1 MATFSKVFS
10 SNSAY
15 TLYLDVTESSYNVQN
30 NTSVVAYTLRA
41 VSTKALQYGSWEYGA
56 ANTQYN
62 IVINGTSVASGYKT
76 YDFRNYQTLTV
87 ASGTTTVTHN
97 DDGTKVVACSAS
109 YCGGSSPIGSA
120 TASGNL
126 TLTTIPRASEITC
139 ASPVAMASSQTVT
152 VTQKSASFS
161 HKLYY
166 STDGETFTQIGSGTA
181 TKNYTWTVPN
191 TASSVPNAESTT
203 YILKCETFTNSN
215 YEGDPLESTLSITAT
230 VPASYV
236 PTIAI
241 GTITEGNNAV
251 PNGFP
256 FLVGVSTLV
265 VPTTFTGSAG
275 STVVSRSVT
284 ANGETQ
290 TSTNSGSVTFNLTKA
305 LSALSTVVNAS
316 TTDSRGRTGT
326 ASQTV
331 TAIAYSAPTVEIDC
345 TRCQSDGTIDALGE
359 YVLVRAKWSWT
370 SIGSPELNS
379 ADIAIKVDGT
389 LKTTYTTQT
398 NSQTTYT
405 QIAILPSMLATNQY
419 TITAEISDEVMSAS
433 VSQVVTKAT
442 LPLSLFDDG
451 NGIGVT
457 IGRMATR
464 EGFNVTLDTTLL
476 SGQNINLFDGN
487 NQQIKTMTTDDLFN
501 GGGGLA
507 KFVKGTP
514 IDLYDT
520 DGETVLY
527 SRNPENLVFY
537 DGDSGEDVASNFI
550 FVSPSANVS
559 TPTSG
564 TKYYPNLS
572 VINGQKG
579 NGFEVA
585 SNGDVQCN
593 KNGTIRVT
601 AFINMNGGN
610 ASVGKTAQLAKNRT
624 EIQNTQ
630 NSAYGAWGQN
640 MECQWVGSVV
650 AGDTI
655 TFFVNP
661 GNTNT
666 TDSISLRST
675 LLCEYIEDYYIT
687 QAISESNTYSTD
699 EIEVGRWIDNKPIY
713 RKVIVIPMGYTASQ
727 ETKTVSISALNID
740 SVVTLRGVEKSVGT
754 TDYWRVVP
762 MSYAYASA
770 SSVAE
775 NINLYINATTD
786 TLYISSRGVSLTTAY
801 VILEYTKTTD

>member
-215 YEGDPLESTLSITAT
+215 YEDDPLESTLSITAT

-251 PNGFP
+251 PSGFP

-275 STVVSRSVT
+275 STVVSRSVS

-305 LSALSTVVNAS
+305 LSALSTVVTAN
-316 TTDSRGRTGT
+316 TTDSRGRSGT

-359 YVLVRAKWSWT
+359 YVLVRAKWNWT
-370 SIGSPELNS
+370 SIGNPELNS
-379 ADIAIKVDGT
+379 GSIAIKVDGT
-389 LKTTYTTQT
+389 LKTTYTTLT

-464 EGFNVTLDTTLL
+464 EGFNVTLDTTFL

-487 NQQIKTMTTDDLFN
+487 NQQIKTMLTDDLFN

-537 DGDSGEDVASNFI
+537 DGESGEDVASNFI
-550 FVSPSANVS
+550 YANVDTAITVTNS
-559 TPTSG
+559 WQ
-564 TKYYPNLS
+564 YPSLV
-572 VINGQKG
+572 VINSKG
-579 NGFEVA
+579 EGFTIENGKIK
-585 SNGDVQCN
+585 CN
-593 KNGTIRVT
+593 KNGRVRVRAIAQMFRNASTTAVTYVRIDVNRTAVSNSNKYANIAYSALVETDCIASVT
-601 AFINMNGGN
+601 AGDYIELGVYTETSNG
-610 ASVGKTAQLAKNRT
+610 VTCR
-624 EIQNTQ
+624 NT
-630 NSAYGAWGQN
+630 S
-640 MECQWVGSVV
+640 
-650 AGDTI
+650 TI
-655 TFFVNP
+655 
-661 GNTNT
+661 
-666 TDSISLRST
+666 
-675 LLCEYIEDYYIT
+675 LCEYIEDYYIT

-699 EIEVGRWIDNKPIY
+699 EIVVGRWIDGKPIY
-713 RKVIVIPMGYTASQ
+713 RKVIVAT
-727 ETKTVSISALNID
+727 TVSGANTINTGISNID
-740 SVVTLRGVEKSVGT
+740 RMIKWEGSTKQANTNVGGLSYYIST
-754 TDYWRVVP
+754 TDQSICYYAGGSNQFIIRTGS
-762 MSYAYASA
+762 SYGFGQ
-770 SSVAE
+770 
-775 NINLYINATTD
+775 T
-786 TLYISSRGVSLTTAY
+786 
-801 VILEYTKTTD
+801 VIICEYTKTTD

>member
-1 MATFSKVFS
+1 MAT
-10 SNSAY
+10 Y
-15 TLYLDVTESSYNVQN
+15 
-30 NTSVVAYTLRA
+30 
-41 VSTKALQYGSWEYGA
+41 
-56 ANTQYN
+56 
-62 IVINGTSVASGYKT
+62 SVASGSWTYKLYANET
-76 YDFRNYQTLTV
+76 GTDQTENYSIMTAKMAIYRANSQWSYITNGLYALKVTINGVTQTSPSVYVNKSTSQPEVDVVTLTFNVPHNEDGTGV
-87 ASGTTTVTHN
+87 ASITYCQFQSLNGT
-97 DDGTKVVACSAS
+97 
-109 YCGGSSPIGSA
+109 SPA
-120 TASGNL
+120 TAVLGSMPKNI
-126 TLTTIPRASEITC
+126 TLTTIPRASDIT
-139 ASPVAMASSQTVT
+139 APSSAVMGTTQTVT

-161 HKLYY
+161 HILYY
-166 STDGETFTQIGSGTA
+166 STDGTTFTEIGRGTA
-181 TKNYTWTVPN
+181 SDDYSWTLPD
-191 TASSVPNAESTT
+191 TTSSLPDSTSTT
-203 YILKCETFTNSN
+203 YTLRCYTYTTSD
-215 YEGDPLESTLSITAT
+215 YSGTPLETLATVTAT

-251 PNGFP
+251 PSGFP
-256 FLVGVSTLV
+256 FLVGVSTLII
-265 VPTTFTGSAG
+265 PTTFTGSAG

-316 TTDSRGRTGT
+316 ATDSRGRTGT

-370 SIGSPELNS
+370 SIGNPELNG

-405 QIAILPSMLATNQY
+405 QIAILPNILVTNQY

-487 NQQIKTMTTDDLFN
+487 NQQIKTMLTDDLFN

-514 IDLYDT
+514 INLYDT

-550 FVSPSANVS
+550 YANPSADVTLS
-559 TPTSG
+559 TS
-564 TKYYPNLS
+564 YINIANLRATN
-572 VINGQKG
+572 IKG
-579 NGFEVA
+579 NGFEI
-585 SNGDVQCN
+585 SGGQIKCN
-593 KNGTIRVT
+593 KNGKVRVIVVGYVY
-601 AFINMNGGN
+601 ASGGRDFYQAIGKNGVN
-610 ASVGKTAQLAKNRT
+610 
-624 EIQNTQ
+624 QN
-630 NSAYGAWGQN
+630 WGVIYN
-640 MECQWVGSVV
+640 YNYSNHITNTMILNVV
-650 AGDTI
+650 AGDIINVRAYATSSGA
-655 TFFVNP
+655 TY
-661 GNTNT
+661 
-666 TDSISLRST
+666 RSASQVI
-675 LLCEYIEDYYIT
+675 CEYIEDYYIT
-687 QAISESNTYSTD
+687 QTISESNTYSIS
-699 EIEVGRWIDNKPIY
+699 EIEVGKWVDGKSIY
-713 RKVIVIPMGYTASQ
+713 RAVVYNSSGWSLSSGWTTLFSVSGKNISTLVNAWLITQSSST
-727 ETKTVSISALNID
+727 TKNLFTGPFQVN
-740 SVVTLRGVEKSVGT
+740 
-754 TDYWRVVP
+754 
-762 MSYAYASA
+762 
-770 SSVAE
+770 SSG
-775 NINLYINATTD
+775 NLQVYFAGSWSN
-786 TLYISSRGVSLTTAY
+786 LHYCV
-801 VILEYTKTTD
+801 LEYTKTTD

>member
-1 MATFSKVFS
+1 MAT
-10 SNSAY
+10 Y
-15 TLYLDVTESSYNVQN
+15 
-30 NTSVVAYTLRA
+30 
-41 VSTKALQYGSWEYGA
+41 
-56 ANTQYN
+56 
-62 IVINGTSVASGYKT
+62 SVASGSWTYKLYANET
-76 YDFRNYQTLTV
+76 GTDQTGNYSTVTCKMAIYRANSQWSYITNGLYALKVTINGVTQTSSSVYVNKSTSQPEVDVVTLTFNVPHNEDGTGV
-87 ASGTTTVTHN
+87 ASITYCQFQSLNGT
-97 DDGTKVVACSAS
+97 
-109 YCGGSSPIGSA
+109 SPA
-120 TASGNL
+120 TAVLGSMPKNI
-126 TLTTIPRASEITC
+126 TLTTIPRASDLT
-139 ASPVAMASSQTVT
+139 APSSAVMGTTQTVT

-161 HKLYY
+161 HILYY
-166 STDGETFTQIGSGTA
+166 STDGTTFTEIGRGTA
-181 TKNYTWTVPN
+181 SDDYSWTLPD
-191 TASSVPNAESTT
+191 TTSSLPDATSTT
-203 YILKCETFTNSN
+203 YTLRCYTYTNSD
-215 YEGDPLESTLSITAT
+215 YSGTPLETLATVTAT
-230 VPASYV
+230 VPSSYV

-290 TSTNSGSVTFNLTKA
+290 SSTNSGSVTFNLTKA

-316 TTDSRGRTGT
+316 TTDSRGRAGT
-326 ASQTV
+326 DSQTV
-331 TAIAYSAPTVEIDC
+331 TAVAYSAPTVEIDC

-379 ADIAIKVDGT
+379 GSIAIKVDGT
-389 LKTTYTTQT
+389 LKTTYTTLT

-405 QIAILPSMLATNQY
+405 QIAILSNMLATNQY

-487 NQQIKTMTTDDLFN
+487 NQQIKTMLTDDLFN

-537 DGDSGEDVASNFI
+537 DGESGDNASSNFI
-550 FVSPSANVS
+550 YCHCSNGSL
-559 TPTSG
+559 TTSDV
-564 TKYYPNLS
+564 TIS
-572 VINGQKG
+572 SWTASSQKG
-579 NGFEVA
+579 SGFEISGGQVK
-585 SNGDVQCN
+585 CN
-593 KNGTIRVT
+593 KNGYVRVFT
-601 AFINMNGGN
+601 AIDNYVN
-610 ASVGKTAQLAKNRT
+610 ASTTRYVSISKNGT
-624 EIQNTQ
+624 NQTTNEATFSSYGSIS
-630 NSAYGAWGQN
+630 SAYV
-640 MECQWVGSVV
+640 MSVV
-650 AGDTI
+650 AGDLI
-655 TFFVNP
+655 SVRVRSD
-661 GNTNT
+661 NT
-666 TDSISLRST
+666 TSSAYSGARSY
-675 LLCEYIEDYYIT
+675 LYCEYIEDYYIT
-687 QAISESNTYSTD
+687 NAISESNTYSTS
-699 EIEVGRWIDNKPIY
+699 EIEIGRWIDGKPIY
-713 RKVIVIPMGYTASQ
+713 RKVVSFSMTVASSWTNVAHGISNLGTVINYYGMVHAVDGNWDKIPQFRTGGYGVTIYVGS
-727 ETKTVSISALNID
+727 SNIAYTND
-740 SVVTLRGVEKSVGT
+740 WLSGT
-754 TDYWRVVP
+754 T
-762 MSYAYASA
+762 SA
-770 SSVAE
+770 FL
-775 NINLYINATTD
+775 II
-786 TLYISSRGVSLTTAY
+786 
-801 VILEYTKTTD
+801 EYTKTTD